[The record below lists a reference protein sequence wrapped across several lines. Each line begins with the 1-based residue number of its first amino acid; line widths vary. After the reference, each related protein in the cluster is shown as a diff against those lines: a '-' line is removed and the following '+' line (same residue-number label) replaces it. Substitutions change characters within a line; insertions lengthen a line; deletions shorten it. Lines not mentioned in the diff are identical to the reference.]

1 MRKIIHI
8 IWREYISRVRT
19 KSFLL
24 TTFGAPL
31 LFLLIPLISIFIAKS
46 SNESVRLVAVNDQ
59 SGLFSEVVFA
69 DKEDGSLYF
78 KKIEEDIPTD
88 SLLNKYDGVLV
99 IPPDFN
105 LKNVARSPLTFVS
118 KKRIGIVAREF
129 INETIRKTVLKLQF
143 EKLNLQSQE
152 IDLESEAVINYERP
166 NETDDKDAFVTIAY
180 VIGFAIGFM
189 MYIVITLYGT
199 TIMRGVMEE
208 KTNRIMEV
216 LISSVK
222 PVQLMLGKVI
232 GVGAVGLTQF
242 ALWGFILFIGYLFI
256 IPIIALSGIDPNTI
270 AATTNTSSPAID
282 SSEIQRVIQSLQNI
296 SFISI
301 GLWGCVYFLLGFFLY
316 GTLFAAVGA
325 VGNDETNAQSL
336 TLPVM
341 LPIIIS
347 FMMLQGALND
357 PDGKLAFWG
366 SIIPFTSPIIMPS
379 LLAFNPPFWQ
389 ILLSIALLIT
399 TFIVMVYF
407 AGKIYRTGV
416 LMYGKKITWQEM
428 LKWIIQ

>member
-78 KKIEEDIPTD
+78 KKVEEDIPTD

-99 IPPDFN
+99 IPQGFN

-256 IPIIALSGIDPNTI
+256 IPIIALSGIDPNSI
-270 AATTNTSSPAID
+270 AATTNASSPAID
-282 SSEIQRVIQSLQNI
+282 PSEIQRVIQSLQNI

-407 AGKIYRTGV
+407 AGIFYRTGV

-428 LKWIIQ
+428 LKWIIR

>member
-1 MRKIIHI
+1 MHKILHI
-8 IWREYISRVRT
+8 IWREYVSRVRT

-46 SNESVRLVAVNDQ
+46 SNESVKLVAVSDQ
-59 SGLFSEVVFA
+59 NGLFSDVVFA
-69 DKEDGSLYF
+69 DKEDGNLYF
-78 KKIEEDIPTD
+78 KKAEQNVPTD
-88 SLLNKYDGVLV
+88 SLLKKYDGVLI
-99 IPPDFN
+99 IPSDFN

-118 KKRIGIVAREF
+118 QKRIGIVTREF

-152 IDLESEAVINYERP
+152 IDLEREAVINYERY
-166 NETDDKDAFVTIAY
+166 NDTDDKDTFVTISY
-180 VIGFAIGFM
+180 IVGFAIGFM

-208 KTNRIMEV
+208 KNNRIMEV

-242 ALWGFILFIGYLFI
+242 VLWGLILFIGYLFM
-256 IPIIALSGIDPNTI
+256 IPIIALSGIDPNTV
-270 AATTNTSSPAID
+270 AATTSTTPSTID
-282 SSEIQRVIQSLQNI
+282 PSEIQRVIQNIQNI
-296 SFISI
+296 SFVKI
-301 GLWGCVYFLLGFFLY
+301 GIWGCVYFLLGFFLY

-347 FMMLQGALND
+347 FMMLQGTLND

-379 LLAFNPPFWQ
+379 LLTFNPPIWQ

-399 TFIVMVYF
+399 TFIIMAYF
-407 AGKIYRTGV
+407 AGKIYRTGI
-416 LMYGKKITWQEM
+416 LMYGKKITWKEM